1 MTLCL
6 MQGNIISKPLTC
18 SLSQVGVNVKRPHE
32 EDMSPELLNLIPK
45 LMPPMFQ
52 LTLTI
57 IKTLDCIKLPFR
69 LVTTK
74 LRWPGVGLKKTA
86 CHTWWYYRSWIL
98 LVCLSRVE

>member
-6 MQGNIISKPLTC
+6 MWGNIISKPLT
-18 SLSQVGVNVKRPHE
+18 SPLSQVGVNVKWPHE
-32 EDMSPELLNLIPK
+32 EDVSPELLNLVSK

-57 IKTLDCIKLPFR
+57 IKTLYSSKLPFK

-74 LRWPGVGLKKTA
+74 F
-86 CHTWWYYRSWIL
+86 
-98 LVCLSRVE
+98 